1 MQNQSQQQQQQSQQQ
16 SLHTLMQ
23 YLQQQQYMQ
32 QNHPSLPTST
42 TITDRDPSADTIP
55 KQYLSY
61 SKTSNVINT
70 THNPS
75 SVINSNNIIATNM
88 GSSITLPPQKIQY
101 NSSIIND
108 SFQSVNYHPSQQ
120 TVKSSPY
127 TIVKVGQGNKDYNY
141 GSDINTY
148 GPTSSYTNYAP
159 SNSIQS
165 QHSPAYDVSNTND
178 HSGGSIISI
187 PNTHQNDGRGG
198 GGGAYFN
205 TTSDIIQHHTASPY
219 DTTQINPINMSAYDL
234 SSSGHFNN
242 TSIQN
247 GHHFGTGVVH
257 HNSNGH
263 DINAYVNSNG
273 AYNNPQQ
280 QQQHQYHEDPLTTV
294 NGIAAASS
302 KHTSTT
308 RIVLPKINTNTNTN
322 VKISTLSGSN
332 YSIDR
337 GDGGSHLYSTN
348 ASTTTH
354 SGTSNRSSV
363 VVTKASLSNSKDD
376 IGRSLQLFS
385 FRSNAW
391 ERIDLI
397 DYEPSKHLHKCLH
410 VDGTIQW
417 LDLSKKPVRET

>member
-1 MQNQSQQQQQQSQQQ
+1 M
-16 SLHTLMQ
+16 
-23 YLQQQQYMQ
+23 
-32 QNHPSLPTST
+32 
-42 TITDRDPSADTIP
+42 
-55 KQYLSY
+55 
-61 SKTSNVINT
+61 
-70 THNPS
+70 
-75 SVINSNNIIATNM
+75 
-88 GSSITLPPQKIQY
+88 
-101 NSSIIND
+101 
-108 SFQSVNYHPSQQ
+108 
-120 TVKSSPY
+120 KSSPY
-127 TIVKVGQGNKDYNY
+127 TIVKLGQGNKDYNH
-141 GSDINTY
+141 GSDINSY

-165 QHSPAYDVSNTND
+165 QHSPAYDVSNIND

-187 PNTHQNDGRGG
+187 PNTLQHGG
-198 GGGAYFN
+198 GGGRGAYFN
-205 TTSDIIQHHTASPY
+205 TSTDIIQHHTASPY
-219 DTTQINPINMSAYDL
+219 DTTQINPINMPAYNL

-247 GHHFGTGVVH
+247 GHHFGTGVVR

-263 DINAYVNSNG
+263 DINAYMNSNG

-280 QQQHQYHEDPLTTV
+280 QQQQHHEDPLTTV
-294 NGIAAASS
+294 VYHGVSNGNAAAAAAASSS

-308 RIVLPKINTNTNTN
+308 HIVLPKINTNTN
-322 VKISTLSGSN
+322 VKINTLSGSN
-332 YSIDR
+332 SSIDR

-410 VDGTIQW
+410 LDGTIQW
-417 LDLSKKPVRET
+417 LDLSKKPVREI

>member
-1 MQNQSQQQQQQSQQQ
+1 MQNQSQQQQSQQQ

-23 YLQQQQYMQ
+23 YLQQQQYIQ

-61 SKTSNVINT
+61 SKTSNVVNN

-75 SVINSNNIIATNM
+75 SVINSNNIITTNM
-88 GSSITLPPQKIQY
+88 GSSIILPPQKIQY
-101 NSSIIND
+101 KSNIMND

-120 TVKSSPY
+120 TVKSSTY
-127 TIVKVGQGNKDYNY
+127 TIVKLGQGNKDFNH
-141 GSDINTY
+141 GSDINSY

-165 QHSPAYDVSNTND
+165 QQHSPAYDVSNIND
-178 HSGGSIISI
+178 HNGGSIISI
-187 PNTHQNDGRGG
+187 PNTHQNDGGG

-205 TTSDIIQHHTASPY
+205 TSTDIIQHHTASPY
-219 DTTQINPINMSAYDL
+219 DTTQINPINMPAYNL

-263 DINAYVNSNG
+263 DINVAYTNSFG

-280 QQQHQYHEDPLTTV
+280 QQQYHEDHLNQGV
-294 NGIAAASS
+294 SNGIAAAASSSS

-308 RIVLPKINTNTNTN
+308 HMVLPKINTNTN
-322 VKISTLSGSN
+322 VKINTLSGSN
-332 YSIDR
+332 SSIDR